1 MRNSTP
7 TSPARNKP
15 LRSLPYAAE
24 RLGISIS
31 SVRRLVAR
39 RDLVAI
45 DIGGVKRIEDEEL
58 EDYIRRQRARAL
70 RVRLDKDEWT

>member
-1 MRNSTP
+1 
-7 TSPARNKP
+7 
-15 LRSLPYAAE
+15 LPYAAE